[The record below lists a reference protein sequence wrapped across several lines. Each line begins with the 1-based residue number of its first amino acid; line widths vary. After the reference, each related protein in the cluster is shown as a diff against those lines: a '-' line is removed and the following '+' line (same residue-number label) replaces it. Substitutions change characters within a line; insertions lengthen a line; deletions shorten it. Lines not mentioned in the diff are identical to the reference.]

1 MNRIFM
7 YPIEYVQIYYIKQNS
22 EFSPYVIAG
31 IFSGLIVSG
40 FAIKHYIVK
49 LIRKHI

>member
-1 MNRIFM
+1 M
-7 YPIEYVQIYYIKQNS
+7 YPIEYVHIYYVKQNS

-31 IFSGLIVSG
+31 IFSGFVVAG

-49 LIRKHI
+49 LVRKHI